1 MKPLLTSDGLIAH
14 MESKGIQF
22 TIDSKDCAKHFLE
35 EHNYYL
41 KLASYRE
48 NYQKY
53 IEGPKKGKYINLE
66 FAYLRE
72 LSTIDMYLRYL
83 IIQMSLDIEHYLKV
97 KLIHAVENTPGEDG
111 YHLIRKFNV
120 KDNNNVLARINR
132 HRSSE
137 YCKALIDKYQ
147 SDYPVWVFVELISF
161 GDLTNLCS
169 FYSNLYKNK
178 IMDSVLLN
186 SVRDIRNASAHSN
199 CLINHLRPGNNRA
212 HGSIIT
218 RVKKIPGISE
228 NTRDKKLS
236 NKILYD
242 FTCLLFAYDEIVSSE
257 ETKRKRKREI
267 SDFFSVR
274 MVKNKEWFLKNNI
287 ITSSYQFSKK
297 IVDNFSIL

>member
-1 MKPLLTSDGLIAH
+1 MRPRVT
-14 MESKGIQF
+14 
-22 TIDSKDCAKHFLE
+22 
-35 EHNYYL
+35 
-41 KLASYRE
+41 
-48 NYQKY
+48 
-53 IEGPKKGKYINLE
+53 
-66 FAYLRE
+66 
-72 LSTIDMYLRYL
+72 
-83 IIQMSLDIEHYLKV
+83 
-97 KLIHAVENTPGEDG
+97 
-111 YHLIRKFNV
+111 
-120 KDNNNVLARINR
+120 RINR